1 LAGCE
6 TCFGKE
12 GVGCAQPTP
21 HNKRLKAKRRFLI
34 NTARQ
39 TVRIHIA
46 GRGGE
51 GNITLGET
59 LAKCYA
65 RRGYHV
71 FSFRTYPAEIE
82 GGVAQIV
89 LQVGVQKVRS
99 LGTGSELACVLTQ
112 DAMEEVRGEL
122 GSECFVIHDQV
133 VRGTAPFRS
142 HAIEATKTARWTFG
156 NPKLKNLI
164 ALGTLGKVLG
174 FEEAELIQ
182 AAHERTS
189 KVDVE
194 LIAKTVAHGMTLAPE
209 GENFSLAQAQDEPQ
223 MILSGNQAIGFG
235 AVRAGC
241 DYVAGYPITPASPL
255 LEYLAKTIPAFG
267 GTVVQAEDEMAAI
280 GSCLGASYAGRKSLT
295 PTSGP
300 GFALMSEMINLGV
313 MTELPLVIVNVQRA
327 GPSTGMPSKT
337 EQGDLLYAMFG
348 SPGESPR
355 IVLAAS
361 DVQDA
366 YHQTIRAFNLA
377 ETLQCP
383 VIVLSDQS
391 LAYRQETVPSSF
403 GREAITLTS
412 RERVNGT
419 PPEEFKRYLQTAS
432 GSSAMPVPDG
442 HDAPYIAT
450 GLEHDEDGQE
460 NYSADVHRRMTE
472 KRFRKLDHA
481 AMLAAAEEQDF
492 EKPDGA
498 KIGVMGWGSTRGTIV
513 ETVERL
519 NADGKSLARIHL
531 HTLRPLPEK
540 HIREFCAHLDKLI
553 IVEENFSGQL
563 AMLIRGIVDCDVVS
577 VTKCEG
583 IPFEV
588 QELVEKLKS

>member
-1 LAGCE
+1 LSSS
-6 TCFGKE
+6 T
-12 GVGCAQPTP
+12 
-21 HNKRLKAKRRFLI
+21 
-34 NTARQ
+34 RQ
-39 TVRIHIA
+39 TLRIHIA

-51 GNITLGET
+51 GNITLGEV
-59 LAKCYA
+59 LGKCYA

-89 LQVGVQKVRS
+89 LQVGVDKVRS

-112 DAMEEVRGEL
+112 EAMEAVRSEL
-122 GSECFVIHDQV
+122 AADCLVIHDQV
-133 VRGTAPFRS
+133 VRSTAPFAA

-164 ALGTLGKVLG
+164 ALGTLGKLLG
-174 FEEAELIQ
+174 FSESELIT

-189 KVDVE
+189 KVDAEV
-194 LIAKTVAHGMTLAPE
+194 IAKTVTHGMSLAPDLDE
-209 GENFSLAQAQDEPQ
+209 YRLADAVDEPQ
-223 MILSGNQAIGFG
+223 MILSGNQAIGYA

-241 DYVAGYPITPASPL
+241 EYVAGYPITPASPL
-255 LEYLAKTIPAFG
+255 LEYLAKTLPAFG
-267 GTVVQAEDEMAAI
+267 GMVVQAEDEMAAI
-280 GSCLGASYAGRKSLT
+280 GSCLGASYAGKKALT

-313 MTELPLVIVNVQRA
+313 MTELPLVIVNVQRS

-337 EQGDLLYAMFG
+337 EQGDLLCALFG

-361 DVQDA
+361 DVEDA

-391 LAYRQETVPSSF
+391 LAYRQETVASSF
-403 GREAITLTS
+403 GRERLELAQ

-419 PPEEFKRYLQTAS
+419 APDDFQRYRQTVS
-432 GSSAMPVPDG
+432 GASAMPIPGTADL
-442 HDAPYIAT
+442 PYIAT
-450 GLEHDEDGQE
+450 GLEHDEFGQE
-460 NYSADVHRRMTE
+460 SYEADVHRRMTE

-481 AMLAAAEEQDF
+481 AALAMREEQDRDI
-492 EKPDGA
+492 PAGA
-498 KIGVMGWGSTRGTIV
+498 TVGVLGWGSTRGTIV
-513 ETVERL
+513 EAVDSLRERGH
-519 NADGKSLARIHL
+519 ALARMHL
-531 HTLRPLPEK
+531 HTLRPLPDAAL
-540 HIREFCAHLDKLI
+540 RDFCRGLDKLI

-563 AMLIRGIVDCDVVS
+563 ALLVRGMVDCEVVS

-583 IPFEV
+583 VPLETD
-588 QELVEKLKS
+588 ELTTNLTREIEGAINRPLPR